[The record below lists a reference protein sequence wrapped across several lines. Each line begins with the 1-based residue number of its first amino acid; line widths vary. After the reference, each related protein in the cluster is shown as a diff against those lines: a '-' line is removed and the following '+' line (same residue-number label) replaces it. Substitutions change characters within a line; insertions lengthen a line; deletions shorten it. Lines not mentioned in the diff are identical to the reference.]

1 MREDSN
7 WNLDD
12 KANDV
17 FTNIVIPSFR
27 KLIEEY
33 DQVGGY
39 EVKVVSDS
47 PIIMG
52 IEKYSSIMVKHPSG
66 HEMIVCVYWVKN
78 SERLIAENIQMVT
91 LNKSFDLFSVT
102 IDELTSQL
110 KFLTAL
116 RAKSQT

>member
-1 MREDSN
+1 MREDSS
-7 WNLDD
+7 WDLDD

-17 FTNIVIPSFR
+17 FRNIVIPSFR

-33 DQVGGY
+33 DKVGGY

-52 IEKYSSIMVKHPSG
+52 IEKYSSISVKHPSG

-91 LNKSFDLFSVT
+91 LNKSFGLFSVT
-102 IDELTSQL
+102 TDELVPQL

-116 RAKSQT
+116 NAKSQT